1 MYNDFDIIQFYN
13 SEKIELP
20 LSRFI
25 SLAKMLFLTI
35 IYIICFNYK
44 KTIYTLK
51 YSTNNI

>member
-13 SEKIELP
+13 SEKIELSF
-20 LSRFI
+20 SRFT

-35 IYIICFNYK
+35 NICFNYK